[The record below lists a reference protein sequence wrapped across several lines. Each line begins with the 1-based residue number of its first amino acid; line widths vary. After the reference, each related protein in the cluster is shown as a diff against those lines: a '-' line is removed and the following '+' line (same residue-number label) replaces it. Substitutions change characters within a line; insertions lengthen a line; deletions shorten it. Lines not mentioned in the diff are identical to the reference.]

1 MIPILRQVRLIIVQ
15 MLKMVDVM
23 VEAQMIL
30 RPLMVD
36 FPLVVMLM
44 ELQLG
49 HLMMVM
55 VMMIMINQ
63 RRFLSRT
70 CERNLL

>member
-1 MIPILRQVRLIIVQ
+1 

-30 RPLMVD
+30 LMLMVE

-44 ELQLG
+44 ESLSQL
-49 HLMMVM
+49 
-55 VMMIMINQ
+55 
-63 RRFLSRT
+63 R
-70 CERNLL
+70 ERNLDHRM

>member
-1 MIPILRQVRLIIVQ
+1 MVE

-30 RPLMVD
+30 LMLMVD

-44 ELQLG
+44 ES
-49 HLMMVM
+49 
-55 VMMIMINQ
+55 
-63 RRFLSRT
+63 LSQIR
-70 CERNLL
+70 ERNLDYRV